1 MTNGQKLD
9 LETSSLDMEADT
21 LDLEAGENCLIDPE
35 LLQDVEVSTQQ
46 LDGRQR
52 QIDAKIQIPYPV
64 DRIWQVLTDYE
75 ALADFI
81 PNLAKS
87 ERLAHPQG
95 GIRLEQVGTQRVLRF
110 NFSARVV
117 LDMEE
122 CFPNEIRF
130 KMVEGDF
137 KAFSGCWCLQP
148 LASAD
153 APLTNLCY
161 TVVILPKRFMPIS
174 VIECRLQKDMAV
186 NLLAIRQRVAEMV
199 GC

>member
-1 MTNGQKLD
+1 MVD
-9 LETSSLDMEADT
+9 LEEGDGVA
-21 LDLEAGENCLIDPE
+21 IDPE
-35 LLQDVEVSTQQ
+35 LLQEVEVTTQQ
-46 LDGRQR
+46 LEGRQR
-52 QIDAKIQIPYPV
+52 QIDAKIQIPHPV
-64 DRIWQVLTDYE
+64 EPIWNVLTDYE

-87 ERLAHPQG
+87 ERLTCPEG

-122 CFPNEIRF
+122 RFPEEIRF
-130 KMVEGDF
+130 NMVEGDF

-148 LASAD
+148 LASD
-153 APLTNLCY
+153 DSCLTNLCY

-174 VIECRLQKDMAV
+174 MIERRLQKDMAV
-186 NLLAIRQRVAEMV
+186 NLLAIRQRVSEIAD
-199 GC
+199 C